1 VPSGT
6 AGHAQI
12 VKAAGDRHGSI
23 GQAVSEVAKLVF
35 GNPTN
40 LDPSIGMLHADARP
54 RQMAIVPFLA
64 WLQFRVL
71 GLFLGCRCSRTAGA

>member
-1 VPSGT
+1 MSSGT

-12 VKAAGDRHGSI
+12 VKPTGDLHDAIRET
-23 GQAVSEVAKLVF
+23 VRRVAELVL
-35 GNPTN
+35 GDPTD
-40 LDPSIGMLHADARP
+40 LDSSNRMLHADARP

-71 GLFLGCRCSRTAGA
+71 GLFFGCRCSRTAGA